1 MKPRHLLITAFLAIC
16 LFSSCTGGNKEVTAQ
31 QRVSSIRDSVLIYK
45 IQGLKAF
52 IKEADYWGSDT
63 ESYWAYGQA
72 DSILD
77 CITDYSQ
84 YEESLA
90 RIYSATSYVF
100 YGLSYVPSVMA
111 ECRQHYT
118 GKDES
123 SPKVGLEESTK
134 IVIRDSLSSAT
145 DTISSLLEMEIAA
158 LFSTVYLYK
167 AIEYVGFEERVLPN
181 LHRGEQMT
189 KYTDMS
195 EETEMKLYSVC
206 NMQAWYN
213 LIIML
218 TQMSHYEL
226 HGKAADLETMPW
238 KEFIELAHW
247 HDALT
252 ENPQRYETI
261 SDEEFHK
268 IEVKAAYTQYIMMK
282 HIAENLAKLKEKRH
296 DNYVF
301 AEEQE

>member
-1 MKPRHLLITAFLAIC
+1 MRPQNLLPTFIALSLLCACTQTKTAKVATEKFL
-16 LFSSCTGGNKEVTAQ
+16 
-31 QRVSSIRDSVLIYK
+31 RDSVLIYK

-52 IKEADYWGSDT
+52 IKEANYWGNDT

-123 SPKVGLEESTK
+123 FPKVGLEESTK

-261 SDEEFHK
+261 SDEELHQ

-282 HIAENLAKLKEKRH
+282 HLAENLAKMKEKVRR
-296 DNYVF
+296 
-301 AEEQE
+301 Q